1 MLLVPI
7 QNQINPLN
15 AELNPICHL
24 LALLGAHHILHVSGI
39 RVNTVHALLSCS
51 INIHLKI
58 LVPST
63 SRSCKLSFSHRSPTK
78 PLHAPTLSPVRVT
91 CPAHP
96 ILLDLITG
104 NIFGEQY
111 WSVNTSLCS
120 LLHCPV
126 TSSLLGP
133 HILPSTQ
140 FSNTLSLCIL
150 QCKRPLT

>member
-7 QNQINPLN
+7 HNQM
-15 AELNPICHL
+15 
-24 LALLGAHHILHVSGI
+24 
-39 RVNTVHALLSCS
+39 NTVHALRSYY

-63 SRSCKLSFSHRSPTK
+63 SRSCKLSFSLSSPTK

-91 CPAHP
+91 CRTHP
-96 ILLDLITG
+96 ILLHLITG

-111 WSVNTSLCS
+111 WLVNTSLCS
-120 LLHCPV
+120 LLHFPV

-133 HILPSTQ
+133 HILTSTH
-140 FSNTLSLCIL
+140 FSNSLSLCIP
-150 QCKRPLT
+150 QCDRSLT